1 MKFLTDAMLGKLTRF
16 LRIFGYDTIYASDLV
31 DFYNTNPVPDEKLKE
46 YAMQS
51 NRIIL
56 TKDLP
61 FYNRSKE
68 NAILLEG
75 KGVYNYLF
83 QLQQKLNLIYEFNIE
98 NARCSVCNATLKKV
112 IDKET
117 IKKLVKHGTF
127 KTYNEFFQCINPN
140 CQQIFWNGPHI
151 ADIINNLKS
160 KKDY

>member
-31 DFYNTNPVPDEKLKE
+31 DFYSINPVPDEKLNE
-46 YAMQS
+46 YAVQS
-51 NRIIL
+51 NRLII

-68 NAILLEG
+68 NVILLEG
-75 KGVYNYLF
+75 KGVYNYLN
-83 QLQQKLNLIYEFNIE
+83 QLQQQLNLIYEFNIE
-98 NARCSVCNATLKKV
+98 TARCSVCNAMLKKV
-112 IDKET
+112 SDKET

-140 CQQIFWNGPHI
+140 CQKVFWKGPHI
-151 ADIINNLKS
+151 MDIINNLENKT
-160 KKDY
+160 DY